1 MHLAIIVDIAANGE
15 SGGAELLVIVCDLVA
30 PCYWHVVDHPLLH
43 VVFMNP
49 LLKKLEFLS
58 ISLVVASVHVSF
70 VAKNNGIFHI
80 LSESHLQ
87 REPTHEVHL
96 HTAEGGRVTHIVGRG
111 PDPLSKHNLGPGA
124 LTLGQITTLGVT
136 NLAKILHRVPVCRVF
151 IHFTEIKTVVLI
163 RYYSLRGVQLVDVHK
178 HTAPAWCS
186 LCTFLFHFLFTEV
199 GSGQAREIECLCP

>member
-151 IHFTEIKTVVLI
+151 IHFTEIKTRELDMRTQTCNMGTTEQGTVDL
-163 RYYSLRGVQLVDVHK
+163 RSHLLYSYGTIVSVESNLL
-178 HTAPAWCS
+178 T
-186 LCTFLFHFLFTEV
+186 CTNTRLY
-199 GSGQAREIECLCP
+199 REAT

>member
-111 PDPLSKHNLGPGA
+111 PDPLSKHNL
-124 LTLGQITTLGVT
+124 
-136 NLAKILHRVPVCRVF
+136 AKILHRVPVCRVF
-151 IHFTEIKTVVLI
+151 IHFTEIKTRELDMRTQTCNMGTTEQGTVDL
-163 RYYSLRGVQLVDVHK
+163 RSHLLYSYGTIVSVESNLL
-178 HTAPAWCS
+178 T
-186 LCTFLFHFLFTEV
+186 CTNTRLY
-199 GSGQAREIECLCP
+199 REAT